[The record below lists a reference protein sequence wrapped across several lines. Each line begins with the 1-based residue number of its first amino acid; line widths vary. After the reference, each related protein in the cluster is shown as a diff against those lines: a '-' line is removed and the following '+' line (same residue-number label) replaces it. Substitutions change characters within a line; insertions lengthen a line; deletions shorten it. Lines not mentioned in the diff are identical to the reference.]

1 MNIIEESFETKKVD
15 KSKKIARLI
24 LAFIIILI
32 IAVIAIVC
40 TLMYLKNSA
49 LKITINGKVNEK
61 LVSQL
66 VFENDDTIYVPI
78 REIAKYLG
86 YESYNG
92 EYSQKSEEISKCY
105 IKCDDEIANFKLN
118 SNKVYKLNLE
128 NKSSNYEYFYMDKPV
143 KAIKGQLYI
152 TTDGMQK
159 AFNVSFTYNRETNRM
174 AITTMP
180 YLITSYKT
188 KVMNYGYAE
197 IVDNFEN
204 HKAILDGM
212 LIVSKDKDDD
222 KIGVI
227 NAKTGEAIIE
237 AKYNDITYLQN
248 TKDFLVKDNGKVGII
263 SKDKKTKVE
272 IAYDKIELIDSDAG
286 LYLVQKDKKYGVI
299 DLKGNVVI
307 YIEYDQIGIDNS
319 KFAQND
325 IKNKYLLLD
334 TLIPV
339 QKDKL
344 WGLYDK
350 DGNLVVETKYD
361 SLGYISSNNKTAYNL
376 LIIPNYNVLVACKN
390 GKYTLINT
398 SGKEIFPPVADDIY
412 MTIASG
418 KKSYYINYND
428 KTMDAEGYLDNTGVE
443 PNVEST
449 SNDTNYDD
457 ENTDTSDVVENN
469 TTENENTDY
478 TTNERKFRE

>member
-159 AFNVSFTYNRETNRM
+159 
-174 AITTMP
+174 
-180 YLITSYKT
+180 K
-188 KVMNYGYAE
+188 
-197 IVDNFEN
+197 
-204 HKAILDGM
+204 
-212 LIVSKDKDDD
+212 
-222 KIGVI
+222 
-227 NAKTGEAIIE
+227 
-237 AKYNDITYLQN
+237 LQ
-248 TKDFLVKDNGKVGII
+248 
-263 SKDKKTKVE
+263 
-272 IAYDKIELIDSDAG
+272 
-286 LYLVQKDKKYGVI
+286 
-299 DLKGNVVI
+299 
-307 YIEYDQIGIDNS
+307 
-319 KFAQND
+319 
-325 IKNKYLLLD
+325 
-334 TLIPV
+334 
-339 QKDKL
+339 
-344 WGLYDK
+344 
-350 DGNLVVETKYD
+350 
-361 SLGYISSNNKTAYNL
+361 
-376 LIIPNYNVLVACKN
+376 
-390 GKYTLINT
+390 
-398 SGKEIFPPVADDIY
+398 
-412 MTIASG
+412 
-418 KKSYYINYND
+418 
-428 KTMDAEGYLDNTGVE
+428 
-443 PNVEST
+443 
-449 SNDTNYDD
+449 
-457 ENTDTSDVVENN
+457 
-469 TTENENTDY
+469 
-478 TTNERKFRE
+478 